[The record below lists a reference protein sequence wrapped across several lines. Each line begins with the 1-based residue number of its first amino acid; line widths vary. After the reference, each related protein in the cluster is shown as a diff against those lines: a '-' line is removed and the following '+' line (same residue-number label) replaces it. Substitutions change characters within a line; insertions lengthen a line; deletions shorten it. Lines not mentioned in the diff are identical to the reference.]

1 MKLSINSHA
10 PFVHQIDA
18 DNRLLGFVFKSII
31 LERNYTTTDN
41 ALRMVPKFT
50 SHRLS
55 AEIFTQ
61 RGVQMHVAWADNY
74 CTTDARVGTAKFK
87 WDVTR
92 SVAGSTELYVR
103 MAPGPQKLF
112 AAAGQVGS
120 AETGAWVQAG
130 QEFTLRAPD
139 GQELAIVRMHYAP
152 CQ

>member
-1 MKLSINSHA
+1 
-10 PFVHQIDA
+10 
-18 DNRLLGFVFKSII
+18 
-31 LERNYTTTDN
+31 
-41 ALRMVPKFT
+41 
-50 SHRLS
+50 
-55 AEIFTQ
+55 
-61 RGVQMHVAWADNY
+61 MHVAWTDNY
-74 CTTDARVGTAKFK
+74 CTTDARVGTANFK